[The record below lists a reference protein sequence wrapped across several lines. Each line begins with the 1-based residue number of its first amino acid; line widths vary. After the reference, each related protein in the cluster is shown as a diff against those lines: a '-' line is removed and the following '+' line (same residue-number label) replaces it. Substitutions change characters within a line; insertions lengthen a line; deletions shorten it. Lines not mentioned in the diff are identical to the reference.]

1 MLRCGAHGTIP
12 VGASRVQVKPGLV
25 PRRSQAHPVDT
36 MSLANLPASRGPVE
50 LKLSGDFGQAVSPLR
65 VFSVIRRRKW
75 LFLAVAVALL
85 AAALAA
91 ISAMRPYYDSDAVVM
106 VATGKTEFSDLQAS
120 VNGTVGDS
128 LLLRTQ
134 ADIIRSPSMAARVV
148 ARLDLLH
155 DPAFLR
161 ELHAPPSRLGL
172 ARQWLGG
179 LLDPAS
185 GSAALG
191 ADTVERQQ
199 AAALLGRMTT
209 VSNDGHS
216 YLIVIRART
225 GDPRLSAA
233 IADAYTQV
241 YFAFNRD
248 LKTAAIARGGAL
260 LDAQIAP
267 LKTKVQDTENAV
279 EAYRDRHNLVMNRTG
294 SQPGAGSTIADQQ
307 LSQVSAELVSAGA
320 ALAQKEASLR
330 AAESVPSSGGRAG
343 AVPEVV
349 ASPLVQRLR
358 EQETALSEREAS
370 LAQIALDSNPTL
382 QSVRA
387 GLADTRRRIAAE
399 TAKIVSGLSGEV
411 AAARGRRDA
420 LQQSLAGLQSE
431 VSAQGQATV
440 SLRQLESEADAARTV
455 YKDYLG
461 RYEQTSNQA
470 ALQEPEADLVSS
482 AEASATRSG
491 PPRLQYALIAALGS
505 LLLAALA
512 VLGAERARGGVRTA
526 EDLEAQTGLFPL
538 GFVPDATRGE
548 RSGKAVAG
556 SAHSAAVGL
565 VHSLLQGE
573 AEGAA
578 GVVAV
583 TSALP
588 REGRTVF
595 AISLAHSAARLGRRT
610 LLVDCSADRPAI
622 APAMGL
628 AGRGEESA
636 DAVSWHR
643 DARPGLDVATLR
655 HGGAQGGAQQGS
667 AADTVRG
674 LLRSWREQYGLV
686 ILDTPPVL
694 ASADALALTA
704 LADGGILVVRWAATP
719 VRAVNAAI
727 RLLGAGN
734 ARVLGGV
741 LTQVHVRDLAAGE
754 SPYATLYRR
763 RAGLF
768 Q

>member
-1 MLRCGAHGTIP
+1 
-12 VGASRVQVKPGLV
+12 
-25 PRRSQAHPVDT
+25 
-36 MSLANLPASRGPVE
+36 MSLATLPVSRGPVD
-50 LKLSGDFGQAVSPLR
+50 LRLSGDFGQTVSPLR

-75 LFLAVAVALL
+75 LFLAVTLALV
-85 AAALAA
+85 AAALAV
-91 ISAMRPYYDSDAVVM
+91 ISGLRPYYDSDAVVM
-106 VATGKTEFSDLQAS
+106 VATGKSEFSDLQAS
-120 VNGTVGDS
+120 VAGTVGDS

-155 DPAFLR
+155 DAAFLR
-161 ELHAPPSRLGL
+161 ELHAPPSPL
-172 ARQWLGG
+172 ARIRQRLAAV
-179 LLDPAS
+179 LDPVS
-185 GSAALG
+185 GPTALAAD
-191 ADTVERQQ
+191 AVERQQ
-199 AAALLGRMTT
+199 AGALLARMTT

-225 GDPRLSAA
+225 ADPRLSAA
-233 IADAYTQV
+233 IADTYTQV
-241 YFAFNRD
+241 YFAFNRE

-267 LKTKVQDTENAV
+267 LKAKVRDAENAV
-279 EAYRDRHNLVMNRTG
+279 EAYRDRHNLVMNRSG
-294 SQPGAGSTIADQQ
+294 AQPGGGATIADQQ
-307 LSQVSAELVSAGA
+307 LSQVSGELVAASA
-320 ALAQKEASLR
+320 ALVQKEASLR
-330 AAESVPSSGGRAG
+330 TAQSVPPGGSATT

-349 ASPLVQRLR
+349 ASPLIQRLR
-358 EQETALSEREAS
+358 EQETALSEREAR
-370 LAQIALDSNPTL
+370 LGQTALDGNPVL

-399 TAKIVSGLSGEV
+399 TGKIVSGLSGEV

-431 VSAQGQATV
+431 VSTQGQATV

-482 AEASATRSG
+482 AEAPATRSG
-491 PPRLQYALIAALGS
+491 PPRLQYALIAALS
-505 LLLAALA
+505 SMLLATLA
-512 VLGAERARGGVRTA
+512 VLGAERVRGGVRTA

-538 GFVPDATRGE
+538 GFVPGAARGE

-565 VHSLLQGE
+565 VHSLLQVDGD
-573 AEGAA
+573 GGA
-578 GVVAV
+578 GVIAV

-588 REGRTVF
+588 REGKTVF
-595 AISLAHSAARLGRRT
+595 AMSLAGSAARLGRRT
-610 LLVDCSADRPAI
+610 LLVDCSMGRPAI
-622 APAMGL
+622 VSAMGL
-628 AGRGEESA
+628 SGGTAESA
-636 DAVSWHR
+636 GAVSWCR

-655 HGGAQGGAQQGS
+655 QDGARDGS
-667 AADTVRG
+667 AADTLRA
-674 LLRSWREQYGLV
+674 LLGAWRDEYKLV

-694 ASADALALTA
+694 ASADALALAA

-719 VRAVNAAI
+719 VRAVNAAT

-734 ARVLGGV
+734 ARILGGV
-741 LTQVHVRDLAAGE
+741 LTQVRVGDLAASE

-763 RAGLF
+763 RVGLF
-768 Q
+768 R